1 MVNVCPQPWIP
12 HVQNL
17 HVSPPP
23 PNGLENLNV
32 SSLINHEKATWR
44 MEIIDQLRNEEDKLD
59 IQSTP
64 FKDVQPLIS
73 IQPAIQSFNDGVMQG
88 MTTLYQ
94 TPIVLNLFLLYGI
107 SHSKVDTSATLTLQ
121 FSQARG
127 SMVLEFA

>member
-1 MVNVCPQPWIP
+1 M
-12 HVQNL
+12 
-17 HVSPPP
+17 
-23 PNGLENLNV
+23 
-32 SSLINHEKATWR
+32 SLCWCIWCHRKDYIWE
-44 MEIIDQLRNEEDKLD
+44 
-59 IQSTP
+59 S
-64 FKDVQPLIS
+64 KDVQPLIS